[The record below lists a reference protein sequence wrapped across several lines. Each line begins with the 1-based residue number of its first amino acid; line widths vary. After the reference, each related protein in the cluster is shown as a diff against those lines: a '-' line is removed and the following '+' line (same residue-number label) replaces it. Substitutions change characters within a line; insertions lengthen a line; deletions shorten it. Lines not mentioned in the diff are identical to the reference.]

1 MNVRRLGI
9 ALTLGAALTAAS
21 CSSDTG
27 EQAESAVSD
36 AGAAASSVVDG
47 AGDAAG
53 DAVSG
58 ATGGADGAEK
68 EPTDASVN
76 ELLLTE
82 EEVTS
87 MPMMVADP
95 ELLAQAG
102 AGLEMPEGMELA
114 VDPPECADASDINS
128 TLVADIADG
137 GLAALMG
144 GGEDASAMYS
154 VQVLRTDVSLDEYK
168 TNWENCST
176 VQFSGEALG
185 MTGTS
190 TSVDSP
196 DIEGTDDV
204 LARTSD
210 TQVESLGEGGRMTNL
225 VYLTE
230 VRGVKVLAGAMTAPD
245 NGGELGPDAEAK
257 LADLLTQQVAKVNDA
272 G

>member
-27 EQAESAVSD
+27 EQAESVVSD

-53 DAVSG
+53 DAVSD
-58 ATGGADGAEK
+58 ATDGADK

-82 EEVTS
+82 EEVTA

-95 ELLAQAG
+95 DLLAQAG

-128 TLVADIADG
+128 TLIADITDG

-154 VQVLRTDVSLDEYK
+154 VQVLRTDVSFDEYES
-168 TNWENCST
+168 NWKNCST
-176 VQFSGEALG
+176 VQFSGDALG
-185 MTGTS
+185 MTGMS
-190 TSVDSP
+190 TSVDAP
-196 DIEGTDDV
+196 EIEGTDAV

-210 TQVESLGEGGRMTNL
+210 TQVESLGEGGRITNL

-230 VRGVKVLAGAMTAPD
+230 VRGVKVLAGAMTAPG

-257 LADLLTQQVAKVNDA
+257 LADLLAQQVAKVNDA